1 MHIEASAIELALYQ
15 LNRANDNPAMS
26 IEVVE
31 ETGSTNADLMQR
43 AKSLNAPTFLLARHQ
58 TAGKGRAGRS
68 WISTPDG
75 VLTFSL
81 AWPFHA
87 DAQSLMGLPL
97 AVGVAIAERLLQ
109 LGVPVKLKWPND
121 ILKESKKLAGIL
133 VESQSVSSTM
143 TWAVI
148 GIGLNLSVPV
158 ELEQSI
164 GQEVADAPWLARMD
178 RNALLAE
185 LLQALQVA
193 LAEFAL
199 QGFGAFVER
208 WNRLHA
214 YAQQMVKI
222 VDHDKILQKGIALG
236 VDDKGCLL
244 LQTDSGRIAIH
255 SGDVSLRPLP

>member
-1 MHIEASAIELALYQ
+1 
-15 LNRANDNPAMS
+15 
-26 IEVVE
+26 
-31 ETGSTNADLMQR
+31 
-43 AKSLNAPTFLLARHQ
+43 
-58 TAGKGRAGRS
+58 
-68 WISTPDG
+68 
-75 VLTFSL
+75 
-81 AWPFHA
+81 
-87 DAQSLMGLPL
+87 
-97 AVGVAIAERLLQ
+97 
-109 LGVPVKLKWPND
+109 
-121 ILKESKKLAGIL
+121 
-133 VESQSVSSTM
+133 M

-193 LAEFAL
+193 LGEFAL

-214 YAQQMVKI
+214 YAQLMVKI
-222 VDHDKILQKGIALG
+222 VDHDKILQQGLALG